1 MPRRARHVADR
12 RGTPC
17 RAWRA
22 GRGRQPHNNSE
33 RRDPM
38 FDLETFVSLLTL
50 TGLEIV
56 LGIDNIVVIA
66 IIAATLPVHQ
76 REKARVI
83 GLSLAMITRLL
94 LLFSISWIASLTRPM
109 IEIADLSLSGRD
121 LLMLGGGLFLI
132 VKAVREIHEAMEEAG
147 SAGLERRPTGFA
159 NAIAQ
164 IVVLDIVFS
173 FDSVITAVGMARELW
188 VMAAAII
195 IAVGIMLFASRPIMR
210 FIHAHPT
217 VKMLALAFVLLIGM
231 ALVADG
237 MGFHIPKGYLYFA
250 MMFSVLVEGLNV
262 TLARRRRRAPAANH
276 SIAAQQGHQARVS
289 P

>member
-1 MPRRARHVADR
+1 ML
-12 RGTPC
+12 
-17 RAWRA
+17 
-22 GRGRQPHNNSE
+22 
-33 RRDPM
+33 
-38 FDLETFVSLLTL
+38 DLETVLSLLTL

-76 REKARVI
+76 RDTARVV

-94 LLFSISWIASLTRPM
+94 LLFSISWIAGLTRPM
-109 IEIADLSLSGRD
+109 FEIAGAEFSGRD

-132 VKAVREIHEAMEEAG
+132 VKAVREIHEAMEEAEIPG
-147 SAGLERRPTGFA
+147 TERRAKGFA

-164 IVVLDIVFS
+164 IIVLDVVFS
-173 FDSVITAVGMARELW
+173 FDSVITAVGMAREIW
-188 VMAAAII
+188 VMAVAIV
-195 IAVGIMLFASRPIMR
+195 IAVLIMLVASGPIIR

-250 MMFSVLVEGLNV
+250 MLFSVLVEGLNV
-262 TLARRRRRAPAANH
+262 TLARRRRRATATVTAAVH
-276 SIAAQQGHQARVS
+276 PQRGREAHVS
-289 P
+289 SS